1 MNEAVPFSQVPCR
14 MHESIEIDVEV
25 HWGETGHR
33 KALCKIFMTDDTSVV
48 LDRDTWGFPKIGGAL
63 I

>member
-1 MNEAVPFSQVPCR
+1 

-63 I
+63 IEYLK